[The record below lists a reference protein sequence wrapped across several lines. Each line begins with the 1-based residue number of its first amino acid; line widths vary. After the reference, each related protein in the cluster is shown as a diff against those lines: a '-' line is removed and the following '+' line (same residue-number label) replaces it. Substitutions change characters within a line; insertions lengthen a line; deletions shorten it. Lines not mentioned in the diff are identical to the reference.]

1 MSKPVESPAGFV
13 PVHSIAF
20 IEGDGAAANVGQA
33 CPLPVA
39 ATLIASNAVA
49 LAGSTSASGVLG
61 PFTPQLGRPVWVTL
75 SGGWA
80 GSVQL
85 LRSTDGGTT
94 KLPLTYGDGSVKA
107 VWSTNANAAVTEETV
122 AAATYWLAVTIASGT
137 LTYRLE
143 Q

>member
-1 MSKPVESPAGFV
+1 MSKLVESPAAFV

-20 IEGDGAAANVGQA
+20 AEGDGSAANVGQA
-33 CPLPVA
+33 RPLPVA

-49 LAGSTSASGVLG
+49 LTGSVSASGVFG
-61 PFTPQLGRPVWVTL
+61 PFTPQLGRPIWVTL
-75 SGGWA
+75 SGIWA

-85 LRSTDGGTT
+85 LRSVDGGAT
-94 KLPLTYGDGSVKA
+94 KLPLTYADGSAKA
-107 VWSTNANAAVTEETV
+107 LWSGNANSAAAEETV
-122 AAATYWLAVTIASGT
+122 ANATYWLAVTIASGT